1 MVVNTHPDADHL
13 AGLPEV
19 LGRYQVDQV
28 ILPDVENDTPLYAAW
43 QEAMADEGASVTQAE
58 AGMRLSLEDGVQIE
72 VLHPGAVPAS
82 ERFNDHSVVL
92 RVTLGEIS
100 FLLPGDIEAG
110 VEQGLVAHS
119 PSLAAT
125 VLKVPHHG
133 GDTSSSQAFL
143 EAVDPQV
150 AVISVGA
157 DNRFGHPAPGVL
169 ARYAEQG
176 VPVLRT
182 DQLGTIEFVTDGDR
196 LWVQAGK

>member
-1 MVVNTHPDADHL
+1 
-13 AGLPEV
+13 
-19 LGRYQVDQV
+19 
-28 ILPDVENDTPLYAAW
+28 
-43 QEAMADEGASVTQAE
+43 
-58 AGMRLSLEDGVQIE
+58 
-72 VLHPGAVPAS
+72 
-82 ERFNDHSVVL
+82 VVL

-100 FLLPGDIEAG
+100 FLLTGDIEAG

-119 PSLAAT
+119 SALAAT

-133 GDTSSSQAFL
+133 GDTSSSRAFL

-169 ARYAEQG
+169 ARYAELG

-182 DQLGTIEFVTDGDR
+182 DEWGTVEFVTDGER
-196 LWVQAGK
+196 LWVETAR

>member
-1 MVVNTHPDADHL
+1 
-13 AGLPEV
+13 
-19 LGRYQVDQV
+19 
-28 ILPDVENDTPLYAAW
+28 
-43 QEAMADEGASVTQAE
+43 
-58 AGMRLSLEDGVQIE
+58 LSLEDGVQIE
-72 VLHPGAVPAS
+72 VLHPGVVPAS

-100 FLLPGDIEAG
+100 FLLTGDIEAG

-119 PSLAAT
+119 SALAAT

-157 DNRFGHPAPGVL
+157 DNRFGHPAPEVL
-169 ARYAEQG
+169 ARYAELG
-176 VPVLRT
+176 VPALRT
-182 DQLGTIEFVTDGDR
+182 DELGTVEFVTDGER
-196 LWVQAGK
+196 LWVRY